1 MLWHVTHSG
10 QKSPLN
16 YHSENETFLYYALK
30 NEAWWEKKPDVS
42 LHKMFTLNFTWADFI
57 LGLIDGSIMALIQL
71 LALGLIAR
79 QHNISSTC
87 WNPTCR
93 EFYGTYCTSQ
103 SGLELRPKNFMAI
116 NIFHWIKN
124 KVVNGALDV
133 VSSSGSTF
141 RSPSLFQLIYGVTKR
156 LYLKN
161 FTIHIYFEWNRRGSS
176 EARTKSV

>member
-1 MLWHVTHSG
+1 MRLWGRFTNTVRCIEEWSLMG
-10 QKSPLN
+10 
-16 YHSENETFLYYALK
+16 
-30 NEAWWEKKPDVS
+30 KKPDVS

-79 QHNISSTC
+79 QHNISSITC

-141 RSPSLFQLIYGVTKR
+141 RSPSLFQLIYGLTKR
-156 LYLKN
+156 LYL
-161 FTIHIYFEWNRRGSS
+161 
-176 EARTKSV
+176 TKLYHPLIFGFPEILKQPKVNSKYQ

>member
-1 MLWHVTHSG
+1 
-10 QKSPLN
+10 
-16 YHSENETFLYYALK
+16 
-30 NEAWWEKKPDVS
+30 
-42 LHKMFTLNFTWADFI
+42 MFTLNFTWADFI

-79 QHNISSTC
+79 QHNISSITC

-161 FTIHIYFEWNRRGSS
+161 FTIHIYSRVSNNRTYVRLNQKESFHLHVEHS
-176 EARTKSV
+176 NRYLKSWIGQQHQIVLLCKPYEIELSIMYV

>member
-1 MLWHVTHSG
+1 MRLFCTMHWRMKLDG
-10 QKSPLN
+10 K
-16 YHSENETFLYYALK
+16 
-30 NEAWWEKKPDVS
+30 KKPDVS

-79 QHNISSTC
+79 QHNISSTSC
-87 WNPTCR
+87 GNPTCR

-141 RSPSLFQLIYGVTKR
+141 RSPSLFQLIYGLTKR
-156 LYLKN
+156 LYL
-161 FTIHIYFEWNRRGSS
+161 
-176 EARTKSV
+176 TKLYHPLIFGFPKILKQPKVNSKYQ